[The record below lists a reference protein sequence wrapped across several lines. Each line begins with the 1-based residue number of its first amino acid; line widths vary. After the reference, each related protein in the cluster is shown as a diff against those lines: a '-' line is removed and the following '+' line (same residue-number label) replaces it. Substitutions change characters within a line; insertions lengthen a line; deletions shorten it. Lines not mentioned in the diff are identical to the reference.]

1 MRRRDA
7 MKRVAMLMGGALSIP
22 TLMVFQQGCS
32 PDPSPS
38 PGTFSD
44 EHISTLNRIG
54 DIILPPTDSPG
65 AAEADTGG
73 FSARMLENC
82 YPEQTRNDVLEF
94 LKMINPDFNKKSGDD
109 QVSLIGDIDEI
120 IYGEAS
126 DEEKEKY
133 GAYRVIKE
141 LTLFGYFTSEV
152 GATQALEYVD
162 IPGRY
167 EGCVPLK
174 PGQKAWG

>member
-1 MRRRDA
+1 
-7 MKRVAMLMGGALSIP
+7 
-22 TLMVFQQGCS
+22 
-32 PDPSPS
+32 
-38 PGTFSD
+38 
-44 EHISTLNRIG
+44 
-54 DIILPPTDSPG
+54 
-65 AAEADTGG
+65 
-73 FSARMLENC
+73 MLENC

-141 LTLFGYFTSEV
+141 LTLCGYFTSEV
-152 GATQALEYVD
+152 GATQALEYVY
-162 IPGRY
+162 ILGRY
-167 EGCVPLK
+167 EGCVPLMTD
-174 PGQKAWG
+174 QQVRE